1 MLVLSHLTASKMVDP
16 TRFGLEEHIF
26 ERGLVYAKT
35 GTSHLSPVTL
45 HIAIGQARPGLPTVL
60 VVYTN
65 VSTFSSDSWFIIF

>member
-35 GTSHLSPVTL
+35 GTSHFSPVTL
-45 HIAIGQARPGLPTVL
+45 HIASTKQAIQ
-60 VVYTN
+60 YTR
-65 VSTFSSDSWFIIF
+65 D